1 MDIRKG
7 AVVAGLKRTVFG
19 NPILR
24 TPARRLTPEEIGSER
39 IRQLIADMREYLVT
53 RPKYGVGI
61 AAPQLGQPLAISV
74 IEVRAMP
81 HHPDVE
87 PVSMVIINPEIVHT
101 YGKRAPMWEGC
112 ISYGSS
118 HVDFPYAQTYRYKKI
133 RLHYMDE
140 QGSEHEADYDGF
152 LAHVLQHETDHLNG
166 ILFVDRV
173 RDPKTYMM
181 KSEFL
186 RMQKRIK

>member
-1 MDIRKG
+1 M
-7 AVVAGLKRTVFG
+7 FG

-24 TPARRLTPEEIGSER
+24 MQAQRLTAKEVQSEQ
-39 IRQLIADMREYLVT
+39 IQLLIADMREYLVN

-61 AAPQLGQPLAISV
+61 AAPQLGRPLAISV
-74 IEVRAMP
+74 VEVRAMP
-81 HHPDVE
+81 HHPDVK
-87 PVSMVIINPEIVHT
+87 PVSMVIVNPEIVRS
-101 YGKRAPMWEGC
+101 YGEEVPMWEGC

-118 HVDFPYAQTYRYKKI
+118 PSDFPYAQAYRHEKI
-133 RLHYMDE
+133 RLRYMDE
-140 QGSEHEADYDGF
+140 QGSEHEADFDGF

-181 KSEFL
+181 KSEYL
-186 RMQKRIK
+186 RQRKRARREGAISAK